1 MSRKDRNSTTN
12 QKAKGET
19 SKVSEEFADE
29 VSFSGTQKKSKTNKA
44 KSHNTKR

>member
-1 MSRKDRNSTTN
+1 MSRKDSKTVN

-19 SKVSEEFADE
+19 SKVSEEFANE
-29 VSFSGTQKKSKTNKA
+29 VSFSGSQKKSKTNKA